1 MDNPYW
7 KDVYLTKDIPQGAS
21 DFARFVTDTLKGEKL
36 KFILD
41 LGCGNGRDSYYLQDF
56 GTVIGVDLATQPPK
70 SYNASFMQTS
80 MDNLNDTWWD
90 LIYMRFSLHS
100 VPEEIEEK
108 VLDYAMRNA
117 KYIAIEARS
126 TSDKLSNGQG
136 ENNVETSYASKHYR
150 RYIDK
155 NKLVK
160 KIKDR
165 GFNVMHVS
173 ESDKYAKYKDT
184 SPMCVRLIASIT

>member
-7 KDVYLTKDIPQGAS
+7 KDVYLTKDLPRDAS
-21 DFARFVTDTLKGEKL
+21 DFARFVTDTLKDKKV

-56 GTVIGVDLATQPPK
+56 GTVIGVDLATRPAK
-70 SYNASFMQTS
+70 SYNASFLQTS
-80 MDNLNDTWWD
+80 MDNLNETEWD

-100 VPEEIEEK
+100 VVEEIEDK

-126 TSDKLSNGQG
+126 TSDKLSGGQD

-155 NKLVK
+155 NKLMK

-173 ESDKYAKYKDT
+173 ESDTYAKYKDT
-184 SPMCVRLIASIT
+184 SPMCVRLIATIT